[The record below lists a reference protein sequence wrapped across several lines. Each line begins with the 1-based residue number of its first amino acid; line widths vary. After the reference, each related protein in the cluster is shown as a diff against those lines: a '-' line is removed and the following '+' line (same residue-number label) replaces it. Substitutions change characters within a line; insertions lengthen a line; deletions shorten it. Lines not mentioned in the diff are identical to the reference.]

1 MLTVIVYGL
10 AIGAIYAATALVYN
24 VMYSTSKVLSVTTG
38 HIPMLGGVFGAY
50 FIAGLGLP
58 ILVGLAGAVA
68 VGVLF
73 NLLTEIVAVRRVLA
87 RSRP

>member
-38 HIPMLGGVFGAY
+38 HIPMLGGV
-50 FIAGLGLP
+50 
-58 ILVGLAGAVA
+58 LVPTSSQASGCRFSSGSPAPSPSA
-68 VGVLF
+68 F
-73 NLLTEIVAVRRVLA
+73 CSIC
-87 RSRP
+87 